1 MNELLSNPA
10 VQLAAVALI
19 VTALNAL
26 VAWIK
31 IKFPTQ
37 AALVESNW
45 CYLQPAVEAA
55 IAAGKKAS
63 SNGTLTGGV
72 AATIV
77 LSALSDFGA
86 SYKKLEGKA
95 ATDAEMDAARTEI
108 TTALARETGV

>member
-1 MNELLSNPA
+1 MNELLANPA
-10 VQLAAVALI
+10 VQVAAVALI
-19 VTALNAL
+19 VTGLNAL
-26 VAWIK
+26 VAWLK
-31 IKFPTQ
+31 MKFPTQ
-37 AALVESNW
+37 TALVEANW

-86 SYKKLEGKA
+86 AYKKLEGKA
-95 ATDAEMDAARTEI
+95 ATDAEMDAARSEI